1 MVIAEFEAHNQKYF
15 EEAIQS
21 VNALVDLKVAVHR
34 HDAVL
39 DDKIDKLKVCL
50 GVFDS
55 ENQILA
61 GENKTQEQ
69 FI

>member
-1 MVIAEFEAHNQKYF
+1 MVIAEFDAINQKYF

-21 VNALVDLKVAVHR
+21 VNCLVDLKVAVHR

-39 DDKIDKLKVCL
+39 DDKIDALKVRL

-55 ENQILA
+55 EN
-61 GENKTQEQ
+61 
-69 FI
+69 

>member
-1 MVIAEFEAHNQKYF
+1 MVIEELDTFNQKYF
-15 EEAIQS
+15 EEVVQS

-39 DDKIDKLKVCL
+39 DDKIDGLKVLL

-55 ENQILA
+55 DN
-61 GENKTQEQ
+61 
-69 FI
+69 